1 MALVDE
7 VKIKVQSGDGG
18 NGCISFRREKFVPRG
33 GPDGGNGG
41 RGGSVYLEA
50 TRDKSSLL
58 DFKFRPK
65 FQAKRGEHGLGSDMH
80 GRGAEDLI
88 IPVPMGTLVYDD
100 STGELVADLTG
111 HLERYLV
118 APGGKGGRGNKS
130 FTTSRVRAPRISTP
144 GEIGKISELRLELRL
159 IADIGLIGLPNAGKS
174 SFLRVVSRARP
185 KVADYPFTTLEPS
198 LGVVDNKNQSFVIAD
213 LPGLIE
219 GASEGAGLGHKF
231 LRHVSRNRLLLHLV
245 DFSKTL
251 TEIKKAIKTI
261 QEEVRAYDE
270 DLAEREELIVFTKA
284 DLMTTAAAKKKLTS
298 LKKAGIDG
306 VVVSSQSGY
315 GIPELLD
322 LLTERVVHERH
333 QEEHEEEDQ
342 DSISDSSE
350 TAHAPA

>member
-1 MALVDE
+1 MALIDE
-7 VKIKVQSGDGG
+7 VVIRVQSGNGG

-88 IPVPMGTLVYDD
+88 IQVPMGTLVYDD
-100 STGELVADLTG
+100 ATGELVADLVD
-111 HLERYLV
+111 HQARYLV
-118 APGGKGGRGNKS
+118 AEGGKGGRGNKS

-144 GEIGKISELRLELRL
+144 GEEGKISDLRLELRL
-159 IADIGLIGLPNAGKS
+159 IADVGLIGLPNAGKS

-198 LGVVDNKNQSFVIAD
+198 LGVVDNKGQSFVIAD

-245 DFSKTL
+245 DSSKTL
-251 TEIKKAIKTI
+251 AEIKKSIKTI

-284 DLMTTAAAKKKLTS
+284 DLMTEKAAEKKLAS

-306 VVVSSQSGY
+306 VLVSSQSGY
-315 GIPELLD
+315 GISDLLD
-322 LLTERVVHERH
+322 ELTERVVQERH
-333 QEEHEEEDQ
+333 EEHEHREPT
-342 DSISDSSE
+342 SDPSE
-350 TAHAPA
+350 SLQAPA